1 LKGRKELSLLEQV
14 RIVLDV
20 SGDFVVKVAT
30 WFVACFM
37 GGMVISILLA
47 IISRFIIKI
56 PIPWTEE
63 LSRYLMIWTAFIA
76 GSLGLKRGV
85 HVGINFVVQRVPEK
99 ASRWIGL
106 ITNISLLF
114 FFLVLIIEGF
124 HLTILVA
131 GQMSPVLRVSMAW
144 VYSSLPVG
152 AALFTFFVIQLV
164 VEDLRGL
171 WNKKAD

>member
-1 LKGRKELSLLEQV
+1 MLEQA
-14 RIVLDV
+14 RIVLNV
-20 SGDFVVKVAT
+20 GGGYAVKIAT
-30 WFVACFM
+30 WVVACVM

-63 LSRYLMIWTAFIA
+63 LSRYLMIWMAFIA
-76 GSLGLKRGV
+76 GGLGLKRGV
-85 HVGINFVVQRVPEK
+85 HVGINFVVQRIPEK
-99 ASRWIGL
+99 ASKWVRL
-106 ITNISLLF
+106 ITNIALLI

-152 AALFTFFVIQLV
+152 ATLFTFFVIQSV

-171 WNKKAD
+171 CKNAE